1 MPAGDATHEA
11 DVSHDPPLSAADRV
25 VDKMGAVGERIRVL
39 FARFARRL
47 GLEDET
53 LILPLAVVVGVVTAA
68 AAVGFHELI
77 LLIRNAI
84 YANAGEE
91 FLYGRGLWMLLLVP
105 AIGGLIVGIISRI
118 VSGEKEGHGVVDV
131 IESVARTRGFVRPR
145 TAIEKIV
152 TSAVSIGSGGSAGAE
167 GPIVQIGAAV
177 SSGVARFFRLPRHQM
192 PVLVACGCAAGI
204 SAIFNAPIGGLLFTL
219 EVVLHDFRARAI
231 TPVVVSAVIAN
242 VTMRGIVSW
251 LYEHGHSDAAYI
263 TIFDNP
269 QIAFSGGLLNWPQV
283 PAYLVLG
290 LACGLLGASLTRS
303 MQAGDAVFRRLITG
317 PSWVKALRP
326 AAGGLCLGACGVV
339 AVLIASDATGGAGG
353 PFSFEDYPMPAFY
366 GDGYGIIETLLG
378 SAEGSFYDGK
388 PVGTLIVLML
398 GLAAVKM
405 LATVFTL
412 SSGGSGGVIA
422 PSLFIGAT
430 VGGAVG
436 VVARDAGVFGSVSP
450 EAYTL
455 VGMAAFLAAVVHAPL
470 ASILILLEIT
480 GETGQNQAILLPAL
494 LTVVVALGSSRL
506 VQRDS
511 IYTAALRRRGVR
523 TAAADPAILSRLC
536 VEQVGLDPTSSI
548 GVDDPFEQVI
558 DLVDRWGVRD
568 FAVVDSDGTYVGF
581 LPESIVGAA
590 LEGREAV
597 PLVVAGELMRRDV
610 PLVAADLDLLST
622 FDLFVR
628 LDVARLPVGL
638 DGGAGRVIGM
648 VSRSGVMK
656 RYQNAIEE

>member
-1 MPAGDATHEA
+1 MPDGEPPSNQRHDHE
-11 DVSHDPPLSAADRV
+11 PPESAADRV
-25 VDKMGAVGERIRVL
+25 VDRVGIVGARFRVL
-39 FARFARRL
+39 LGRIGKRL
-47 GLEDET
+47 GLAEET
-53 LILPLAVVVGVVTAA
+53 LILPMAVLVGVVTAA

-77 LLIRNAI
+77 LILRDTL
-84 YANAGEE
+84 YARAGED
-91 FLYGRGLWMLLLVP
+91 FLYGPGIWMLLVIP
-105 AIGGLIVGIISRI
+105 AVGGLVVGIISRV

-131 IESVARTRGFVRPR
+131 IESVKRTRGFVRPR
-145 TAIEKIV
+145 TAVEKIV

-242 VTMRGIVSW
+242 VTMRALVNW
-251 LYEHGHSDAAYI
+251 LYVHGHSDAAYI

-269 QIAFSGGLLNWPQV
+269 QIAFTGGLLNWPQV
-283 PAYLVLG
+283 PAYVTLG
-290 LACGLLGASLTRS
+290 LACGIGGAILIRM
-303 MQAGDAVFRRLITG
+303 MQAGDVVFRKLVTG
-317 PSWVKALRP
+317 PSWVKAFRP
-326 AAGGLCLGACGVV
+326 AVGGLCLGACGVA
-339 AVLIASDATGGAGG
+339 AVLIAGGEPG
-353 PFSFEDYPMPAFY
+353 PFAFEDYPMPAFY

-378 SAEGSFYDGK
+378 SVDGSFYDGQAIS
-388 PVGTLIVLML
+388 PLVGLLL
-398 GLAAVKM
+398 GLAVVKM

-422 PSLFIGAT
+422 PSLFVGA
-430 VGGAVG
+430 VIGGAVG
-436 VVARDAGVFGSVSP
+436 VVARQAGVFGDVSP

-480 GETGQNQAILLPAL
+480 GESAQNQAILLPAL
-494 LTVVVALGSSRL
+494 LTVVVAMGSSRL
-506 VQRDS
+506 VHRDS

-523 TAAADPAILSRLC
+523 TAAADPAVLSRLTI
-536 VEQVGLDPTSSI
+536 EQVGLDPTSSI
-548 GVDDPFEQVI
+548 QVDEPFEKVVE
-558 DLVDRWGVRD
+558 LVERWQVRD
-568 FAVVDSDGTYVGF
+568 FAVLDAEGRYVGF
-581 LPESIVGAA
+581 LPESVVGAA
-590 LEGREAV
+590 LEDREAV

-610 PLVAADLDLLST
+610 PLVSSDQDLLST
-622 FDLFVR
+622 FDQFVQ

-638 DGGAGRVIGM
+638 DAGDGRVIGM
-648 VSRSGVMK
+648 ITRSGVMR
-656 RYQNAIEE
+656 RYQHAIEE